1 MHPPVRRSCDQRGRS
16 SVELAI
22 VAPVLLLV
30 IFGIVQAAVWYTAR
44 NAAESSAAA
53 CAEAARGI
61 TATTADGRAAAASV
75 AGQSGALRDIS
86 VDVRATGDEVT
97 CTVGGQGAYLISFGP
112 GLISTSV
119 SMPKDRITRP

>member
-1 MHPPVRRSCDQRGRS
+1 MRQPARRPRDQRGRS
-16 SVELAI
+16 SLELAI

-61 TATTADGRAAAASV
+61 TASAADGHAAAASV
-75 AGQSGALRDIS
+75 AGQSGALTDIN
-86 VDVRATGDEVT
+86 VGVNTNGQQVV
-97 CTVGGQGAYLISFGP
+97 CTVSGRGAYLISFGP
-112 GLISTSV
+112 GLITTSV
-119 SMPKDRITRP
+119 SMPKDRVTRP